1 MVLAQQKQSMNSIN
15 FEDLAATNNKSSTK
29 KSDKNKSEDK
39 TGKSNSK
46 TKKFYKKNFKSKDK
60 KING

>member
-46 TKKFYKKNFKSKDK
+46 TKKFYKKNSKSKGK
-60 KING
+60 KRNG